1 MDAPTPALRRRRWW
15 LTGLLGV
22 ALVLAVGVVA
32 FWGDLVS
39 TALDPKVPF
48 QTYDPPPPPDYARSE
63 AWYLRPKADNDLP
76 ADIFFIAPT
85 TYDGGRNWNARLN
98 ARKASRQFE
107 RVMAPN
113 YVGPFV
119 SVGRVFAPRYRQAS
133 LYSLTTLRED
143 AREARQFA
151 YGDVRDAFRHYLA
164 HDNGGRPFLI
174 VGVEQGGTLGLRL
187 LAEEI
192 ATDPM
197 LKSRLVAAY
206 LVDTVAPADT
216 PPLPPCVE
224 RDQTG
229 CLAAWAS
236 AFENDIPAAQDI
248 QNRSLVWAQGGDLE
262 NLNGRKPLCFNP
274 LLGAT
279 TNAPA
284 PAKLGLGA
292 ANATGLEWGAR
303 PAFLTRQVSAVC
315 KDGVLRVS
323 RPKSAILK
331 PSGSWADRQKA
342 PAYNLFYADLEADA
356 KARLAAWEAS
366 RRPSAASPDASRT
379 APAES

>member
-76 ADIFFIAPT
+76 GDIFFIAPT

-224 RDQTG
+224 RDQAG
-229 CLAAWAS
+229 CLAAWARVYDGD
-236 AFENDIPAAQDI
+236 FDAAKRLLD
-248 QNRSLVWAQGGDLE
+248 RALVWGPTGELV
-262 NLNGRKPLCFNP
+262 NLSPRPALCFNP
-274 LLGAT
+274 ILGAVT
-279 TNAPA
+279 DQPA
-284 PAKLGLGA
+284 PARLHLGA

-303 PAFLTRQVSAVC
+303 PAFTARHVSARC
-315 KDGVLRVS
+315 EGGVLRVS
-323 RPKSAILK
+323 RPRSSAFK
-331 PSGSWADRQKA
+331 PSGDWADRRKV
-342 PAYNLFYADLEADA
+342 PGFNLFYADLEADA
-356 KARLAAWEAS
+356 KHRLAAWRA
-366 RRPSAASPDASRT
+366 R
-379 APAES
+379 